1 MGRFA
6 AGNGT
11 VALCVLFSL
20 VPAPQVAAEEQEEIR
35 MKDVVVSSTR
45 LPDAP
50 VDARTLPAKVSVI
63 TAEDIRKSGAK
74 TVQEAIQ
81 WATGIVFYDQVGNNF
96 QQTIDLRGFNGQ
108 PVPSTSVFVDGQRI
122 NEPDFNTVNFDLI
135 PFETIER
142 IEILPGTAAIYG
154 KNALGGVINIIT
166 KRGGD
171 AHRATG
177 ETLFGSFSRQ
187 RYTINASGPVGKFD
201 YYTNFSRETEQGF
214 RDDATARI
222 SRYYGRMG
230 YRPTERTDLTVS
242 YTYVKDKLFQ
252 AGSLPISIA
261 DVDPEANFTPG
272 DFYDSETSVVRLTGR
287 QTLPMGFSLN
297 LNASYR
303 HLNQEQFTRSQP
315 FFSGG
320 ALPTSTNNLHTE
332 SWAGTLQVTREGTPL
347 GRRNLLVMGT
357 EVAANEFGNNLIFQA
372 GGFGSTSK
380 QSTSEDILGLYAQDT
395 LYLTSQFI
403 LTAGV
408 RYDHDQIG
416 FTSNTTPTNNNSKI
430 FHRMNPRAGLTY
442 LITPQSSAY
451 FNYSQGFRVPTF
463 NELFALGPF
472 GSNPNLKPVTSDNYE
487 LGFKSQLS
495 NWGEVSLALFQT
507 DLKNEILIVCGDPFT
522 CGVTTFATN
531 QNIPNSRRRG
541 FETTLKAKYK
551 DILDGVLNYTFTEA
565 TIESDL
571 TLNPFFFDPFGS
583 TPYVQNVKKGASLPQ
598 VPKNRLSVITNYHPA
613 SGWTLSLMGLY
624 ASTQFLINDEQNTR
638 PRLPGYFV
646 LNSKISYE
654 RPVPGGRLSGYLM
667 FNNMLNQ
674 NYFTSGIVAAN
685 NLTGGGAVENFVV
698 PAPGLAVYGGLTYR
712 FEGF

>member
-1 MGRFA
+1 MRRVLWVSA
-6 AGNGT
+6 VSLIT
-11 VALCVLFSL
+11 ALLS
-20 VPAPQVAAEEQEEIR
+20 VPGASSAAEQEDSVETPE
-35 MKDVVVSSTR
+35 VVVSSTR
-45 LPDAP
+45 LPDTP
-50 VDARTLPAKVSVI
+50 VEARTLPAKTTVI
-63 TAEDIRKSGAK
+63 TAEDIKRTGAK

-81 WATGIVFYDQVGNNF
+81 WATGIVMYDQVGNNF

-171 AHRATG
+171 SHQTTG

-187 RYTINASGPVGKFD
+187 RYTISASGPVGKFD
-201 YYTNFSRETEQGF
+201 YYNSFSRETEQGF

-230 YRPTERTDLTVS
+230 YRPTEHTDMTVS

-272 DFYDSETSVVRLTGR
+272 DFFDSETNVARVTGR

-315 FFSGG
+315 FFPGG
-320 ALPTSTNNLHTE
+320 DLPTSTNNLHTE
-332 SWAGTLQVTREGTPL
+332 SWAGTFQVTHEGTPL
-347 GRRNLLVMGT
+347 SRRNLLVLGT
-357 EVAANEFGNNLIFQA
+357 EVATNKFGNNLAFQA
-372 GGFGSTSK
+372 GGFASTS
-380 QSTSEDILGLYAQDT
+380 QRSTNEDILGLYAQDT
-395 LYLTSQFI
+395 LHLTSQLI
-403 LTAGV
+403 LTAGA
-408 RYDHDQIG
+408 RYDHDQLG
-416 FTSNTTPTNNNSKI
+416 FTDNLTPANNNSRI
-430 FHRMNPRAGLTY
+430 FHRTNPRAGLTY
-442 LITPQSSAY
+442 LITPQSSVY
-451 FNYSQGFRVPTF
+451 SNYSQGFRVPTF
-463 NELFALGPF
+463 NELLALGPF
-472 GSNPNLKPVTSDNYE
+472 GSNPNLKPVTSQNYE
-487 LGFKSQLS
+487 LGFKSQIS

-507 DLKNEILIVCGDPFT
+507 DVKNEILIVCGDPFT
-522 CGVTTFATN
+522 CGVSTFATN
-531 QNIPNSRRRG
+531 QNIPKSRRRG
-541 FETTLKAKYK
+541 IEATFKARYK
-551 DILDGVLNYTFTEA
+551 DYLDGLVNYTFTEA
-565 TIESDL
+565 TIESDV
-571 TLNPFFFDPFGS
+571 TINPFFFDPSGS
-583 TPYVQNVKKGASLPQ
+583 TPYVEQVKKGDTFPQ
-598 VPKNRLSVITNYHPA
+598 VPKHRLSVTANYHPA
-613 SGWTLSLMGLY
+613 PGWTLSLIGLY
-624 ASTQFLINDEQNTR
+624 VSTQFLINDEQNIR

-646 LNSKISYE
+646 LNSKASYE

-667 FNNMLNQ
+667 LNNMLDQ

-685 NLTGGGAVENFVV
+685 NLTGGGSVENFVV
-698 PAPGLAVYGGLTYR
+698 PAPSLAVYGGFTYR
-712 FEGF
+712 FERF